1 MGHAQKGAEPA
12 AKKRRCN
19 QHLSHKFFASRDE
32 LKGSHPH
39 IIDWFDSATQEV
51 KADIIN
57 ACFTK
62 NGGRWS
68 MDLEKPCFKQAK
80 IRCVCEHPG
89 SLYRT
94 LGVWSFR
101 KLLSLGAFEEEFGL

>member
-12 AKKRRCN
+12 AKRRKCP
-19 QHLSHKFFASRDE
+19 QHLGYKFWAERDRM
-32 LKGSHPH
+32 KGTHPH
-39 IIDWFDSATQEV
+39 IVDWFDSASTDV
-51 KADIIN
+51 KAEIIN
-57 ACFTK
+57 NCFTK

-80 IRCVCEHPG
+80 IRCVCEHLG

-94 LGVWSFR
+94 LGV
-101 KLLSLGAFEEEFGL
+101 